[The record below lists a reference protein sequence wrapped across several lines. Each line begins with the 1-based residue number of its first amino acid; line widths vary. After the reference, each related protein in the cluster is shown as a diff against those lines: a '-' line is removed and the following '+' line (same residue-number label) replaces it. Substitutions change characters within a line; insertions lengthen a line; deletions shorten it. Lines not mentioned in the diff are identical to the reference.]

1 MRKNIYFIM
10 SVFALSVFF
19 GCKPEKDRPSGGT
32 WDSEPLKGYKVTPI
46 NGGATITY
54 DIPRDPD
61 ILYVMAEY
69 ERNGK
74 VFTEKSSVYK
84 NSLTIEGF
92 NTTDNVQV
100 KLYKVNKQEQRSE
113 PLEVEFVPLESL
125 VKIAHNSLTMVPGFG
140 GVIAT
145 WKNPKTTELGVRV
158 MYKDE
163 TKNNELETK
172 EVYFSSLDS
181 DRHSFRGFES
191 KQTTFGLTFE
201 DKWGNISDTTW
212 FTTTPFF
219 ETMIS
224 KPYVDYRASIP
235 YDNTT
240 TINTAAA
247 HQFYTLY
254 DNIVNTSGHG
264 WLTKSGSSGLSI
276 TFDMKQVVKLSRI
289 VIHGY
294 HINSVYGQVNI
305 TQWEAWGVKKIDFDK
320 LADRPYWLDE
330 YSVRNGNLTGA
341 GVGTAT
347 ALPSTTFK
355 DDWEYLGWHAIPR
368 YDRLVPPDNAA
379 VLALAANGTEY
390 EIPIDAKPVRYVR
403 IFAREV
409 ASLMPPPTSNY
420 FSMGEITFYGDN
432 TVPQE

>member
-10 SVFALSVFF
+10 AVFTLSVFF
-19 GCKPEKDRPSGGT
+19 GCKPEKDRPAGGT
-32 WDSEPLKGYKVTPI
+32 WNSEPLKGYEVTPI

-54 DIPRDPD
+54 DIPRDED

-74 VFTEKSSVYK
+74 LFTEKSSVYK

-92 NTTDNVQV
+92 NTTDKV
-100 KLYKVNKQEQRSE
+100 KARLYKVNKQEQKSK
-113 PLEVEFVPLESL
+113 PLEVEFEPMESL
-125 VKIAHNSLTMVPGFG
+125 VSIAHNSLSNVKGFG
-140 GVIAT
+140 GIVSS
-145 WKNPKTTELGVRV
+145 WQNPQKTELGVRL
-158 MYKDE
+158 MYKNE
-163 TKNNELETK
+163 AKNNELETK
-172 EVYFSSLDS
+172 EVYFSSLDN
-181 DRHSFRGFES
+181 DLHSFRGFDPKE
-191 KQTTFGLTFE
+191 TTFAIVFE

-212 FTTTPFF
+212 YITTPYF
-219 ETMIS
+219 ETAIP
-224 KPYVDYRASIP
+224 KPYGDYRASIP
-235 YDNTT
+235 YDNTSSLAGAT
-240 TINTAAA
+240 HTFA
-247 HQFYTLY
+247 TLS
-254 DNIVNTSGHG
+254 DNIVNTGGHG
-264 WLTKSGSSGLSI
+264 WLSKPGNPGLSI

-305 TQWEAWGVKKIDFDK
+305 TQWEAWGIKKIDFDK

-341 GVGTAT
+341 GISTAT

-355 DDWEYLGWHAIPR
+355 DDWQYLGWHAIPR

-379 VLALAANGTEY
+379 ILSLGANGTEY

-409 ASLMPPPTSNY
+409 ASLMPPPTNNY

-432 TVPQE
+432 TVPQD

>member
-1 MRKNIYFIM
+1 MRKNMYFIM
-10 SVFALSVFF
+10 ATFALTVFF
-19 GCKPEKDRPSGGT
+19 GCKPENDRPAGGT
-32 WDSEPLKGYKVTPI
+32 WNSEPLKGYQVTPI

-54 DIPRDPD
+54 DIPRDPE

-74 VFTEKSSVYK
+74 LFTEKSSIYK

-92 NTTDNVQV
+92 NTTDKVKV
-100 KLYKVNKQEQRSE
+100 KLYKINKQEQKSQ
-113 PLEVEFVPLESL
+113 PLEVEFVPMESL
-125 VKIAHNSLTMVPGFG
+125 VSIAHKSLNLIPGFG
-140 GVIAT
+140 GVIAS
-145 WKNPKTTELGVRV
+145 WKNPETTELGVRL
-158 MYKDE
+158 MYKNAA
-163 TKNNELETK
+163 KNNELETK
-172 EVYFSSLDS
+172 EMYFTTLDS

-191 KQTTFGLTFE
+191 KQTTFALTFE

-212 FTTTPFF
+212 LTTSPFF
-219 ETMIS
+219 ETMVP
-224 KPYVDYRASIP
+224 KPYGDYRASIP
-235 YDNTT
+235 FDNTT
-240 TINTAAA
+240 SLAGASHA
-247 HQFYTLY
+247 FSTLY

-264 WLTKSGSSGLSI
+264 WLSQSGSAGLSI

-305 TQWEAWGVKKIDFDK
+305 TQWEAWGTNKIDFDK

-330 YSVRNGNLTGA
+330 YSTRNGNLA
-341 GVGTAT
+341 GFGIGTAT
-347 ALPSTTFK
+347 ELPSRTFK
-355 DDWEYLGWHAIPR
+355 DDWQYLGWHAIPR

-379 VLALAANGTEY
+379 IAALGANGTEY
-390 EIPIDAKPVRYVR
+390 EMPIDAKPVRYIR
-403 IFAREV
+403 LFAREV
-409 ASLMPPPTSNY
+409 ASIMPPPTTNY

>member
-1 MRKNIYFIM
+1 MKKNIYYFIM
-10 SVFALSVFF
+10 AAFALTVFF
-19 GCKPEKDRPSGGT
+19 GCKPEKERPGGGT
-32 WDSEPLKGYKVTPI
+32 WDSEPLTGYQVTPI

-74 VFTEKSSVYK
+74 VFTEKSSIYK

-92 NTTDNVQV
+92 NTTDKVKA
-100 KLYKVNKQEQRSE
+100 KLYKVNKQEQRSQ
-113 PLEVEFVPLESL
+113 PLEIEFVPLESL
-125 VKIAHNSLTMVPGFG
+125 TSIAINSLNIVPGFG
-140 GVIAT
+140 GVIAS
-145 WKNPKTTELGVRV
+145 WQNPKNTELGVRL
-158 MYKDE
+158 MYKNE
-163 TKNNELETK
+163 NKNNELETQ
-172 EVYFSSLDS
+172 EVYFSSLDN

-191 KQTTFGLTFE
+191 KQTTFALVFE

-212 FTTTPFF
+212 LTTTPFF
-219 ETMIS
+219 ETMIA
-224 KPYVDYRASIP
+224 KPYGDYRPSIP
-235 YDNTT
+235 FDNTT
-240 TINTAAA
+240 SLAGATHVFA
-247 HQFYTLY
+247 TLS

-264 WLTKSGSSGLSI
+264 WLSQSGSSGLSI
-276 TFDMKQVVKLSRI
+276 TFDLKQVVKLSRI

-330 YSVRNGNLTGA
+330 YSVRNGNLTGY
-341 GVGTAT
+341 GIGTAT

-355 DDWEYLGWHAIPR
+355 DDWQYLGWHAIPR

-379 VLALAANGTEY
+379 VLALGANGTEY
-390 EIPIDAKPVRYVR
+390 EIPIDATPVRYVR

-409 ASLMPPPTSNY
+409 ASIMPPPTTNY
-420 FSMGEITFYGDN
+420 FSMGEISFYGDN
-432 TVPQE
+432 TVPQD